1 MLSYI
6 DFEVGVAIMLKK
18 KILDQIRTFEFSRV
32 MYYIFIAVTKE
43 KKTSKS
49 QNTGDTLRRNYL

>member
-1 MLSYI
+1 MLSNI
-6 DFEVGVAIMLKK
+6 DFEVDVATMLK
-18 KILDQIRTFEFSRV
+18 KILDQISTFEFSRV

-43 KKTSKS
+43 KKTRKS

>member
-6 DFEVGVAIMLKK
+6 DFEVDVATMLK
-18 KILDQIRTFEFSRV
+18 KILDQINTFEFSKV
-32 MYYIFIAVTKE
+32 MYYIFIAGNQR

-49 QNTGDTLRRNYL
+49 QNIGDTLRRNYL